1 MNRFVTGLLIGVGV
15 VAGLIVLLMRGNKT
29 QSFLRERLQ
38 QVRGTLPE
46 PEHVQQYAQQV
57 ADRVSQAAGDVKD
70 TAQQARK
77 KLKNIGSNLADKP
90 KRLTPLSHRTKRS

>member
-15 VAGLIVLLMRGNKT
+15 VAGLIVLLTRGSKT

-70 TAQQARK
+70 TAQQAMK
-77 KLKNIGSNLADKP
+77 KVKNVGSDLGDKA
-90 KRLTPLSHRTKRS
+90 KRLTPV